1 VAGPPGGEEA
11 AAPSLREW
19 LPPIGRR
26 EFWAVQL
33 LVLFIAGG
41 HVVLEATSGDRHG
54 GLSFIPTSLFLIPVI
69 YAALAFGLHGSL
81 PTAVWSA
88 LLTIPNL
95 LLFHHD
101 ADRLGEVW
109 QIGLVIVVAAFVGRR
124 VDQEQ
129 RARRQAEEREQARRE
144 SEERYRG
151 IFDHAVEPILLV
163 DGRGVI
169 ESANEAAGR
178 LFASAPAELLGRP
191 VGELVEIDL
200 RSGKAD
206 TTPRTMQPVR
216 VADDRVVWVEPV
228 LIPLA
233 DNEETG
239 GAQLMLRDLTPQ
251 YERQR
256 ELEAYARR
264 TTAAREEER
273 ARIARELHDGPVQ
286 TLVLLWRRLDALEQ
300 VEGEPR
306 AGELRAAQRAARE
319 AADELRRV
327 SRDLRP
333 SILHDLG
340 LTAALRAEV
349 SSFSQRSGIV
359 ARLVAVGRERRLDP
373 GRELALLRIVQEA
386 LRNVEQH
393 ARARRAQVRL
403 NYKPSAVRL
412 TVSDD
417 GQGMPDRPRSD
428 LVGAGKLG
436 LIGMGEQARLI
447 DASMTIGASPDGGT
461 RITVDL
467 QG

>member
-1 VAGPPGGEEA
+1 M
-11 AAPSLREW
+11 
-19 LPPIGRR
+19 
-26 EFWAVQL
+26 
-33 LVLFIAGG
+33 
-41 HVVLEATSGDRHG
+41 
-54 GLSFIPTSLFLIPVI
+54 
-69 YAALAFGLHGSL
+69 
-81 PTAVWSA
+81 
-88 LLTIPNL
+88 
-95 LLFHHD
+95 
-101 ADRLGEVW
+101 
-109 QIGLVIVVAAFVGRR
+109 
-124 VDQEQ
+124 
-129 RARRQAEEREQARRE
+129 
-144 SEERYRG
+144 
-151 IFDHAVEPILLV
+151 EPILLV

-178 LFASAPAELLGRP
+178 LFASAPALLLGRP
-191 VGELVEIDL
+191 IGELMEIDL
-200 RSGKAD
+200 RSGTAD
-206 TTPRTMQPVR
+206 STPRTVQPVR
-216 VADDRVVWVEPV
+216 AADDRVVWVEPV
-228 LIPLA
+228 LIPLD

-256 ELEAYARR
+256 ELEAYALR
-264 TTAAREEER
+264 TTAARENER

-300 VEGEPR
+300 LEGEAR

-319 AADELRRV
+319 AADQLRRV

-340 LTAALRAEV
+340 LTTALRAEV

-359 ARLVAVGRERRLDP
+359 ARLVAVGSERRLDP
-373 GRELALLRIVQEA
+373 DRELALLRIVQEA

-403 NYKPSAVRL
+403 HYKPGAVRL

-447 DASMTIGASPDGGT
+447 DASLSIGASPDGGT

-467 QG
+467 HG

>member
-1 VAGPPGGEEA
+1 
-11 AAPSLREW
+11 
-19 LPPIGRR
+19 
-26 EFWAVQL
+26 
-33 LVLFIAGG
+33 
-41 HVVLEATSGDRHG
+41 
-54 GLSFIPTSLFLIPVI
+54 
-69 YAALAFGLHGSL
+69 
-81 PTAVWSA
+81 
-88 LLTIPNL
+88 
-95 LLFHHD
+95 
-101 ADRLGEVW
+101 
-109 QIGLVIVVAAFVGRR
+109 
-124 VDQEQ
+124 
-129 RARRQAEEREQARRE
+129 
-144 SEERYRG
+144 
-151 IFDHAVEPILLV
+151 
-163 DGRGVI
+163 
-169 ESANEAAGR
+169 
-178 LFASAPAELLGRP
+178 
-191 VGELVEIDL
+191 
-200 RSGKAD
+200 
-206 TTPRTMQPVR
+206 
-216 VADDRVVWVEPV
+216 
-228 LIPLA
+228 
-233 DNEETG
+233 
-239 GAQLMLRDLTPQ
+239 MLRDLTPQ

-256 ELEAYARR
+256 ELEAYGRR

-300 VEGEPR
+300 LEGEAR

-340 LTAALRAEV
+340 LTTALRAEV
-349 SSFSQRSGIV
+349 TSFSQRSGIV

-373 GRELALLRIVQEA
+373 DRELALLRIVQEA

-403 NYKPSAVRL
+403 NYKPGAVRL

-447 DASMTIGASPDGGT
+447 DASLSIGASPDGGT

-467 QG
+467 HG